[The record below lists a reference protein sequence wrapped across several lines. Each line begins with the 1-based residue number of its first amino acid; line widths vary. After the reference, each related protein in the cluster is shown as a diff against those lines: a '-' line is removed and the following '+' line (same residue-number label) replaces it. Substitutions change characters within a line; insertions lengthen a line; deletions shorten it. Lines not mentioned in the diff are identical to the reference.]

1 MHAFKCSILILGTLA
16 WMVNPV
22 RARPL
27 DPPRADSYEVLQDS
41 RGLLRPGEILVGIA
55 NESDYRAIKGWPSP
69 DALDSEE
76 WRLLLVDHA
85 YYTLF
90 GRDPN
95 SLPDLGPMHRGVSNK
110 RIDSTILVF
119 KSADLAAH
127 EVARLKAK
135 NLDNMGA
142 IVKRSDSNG
151 FHIGT
156 IGRTYCA
163 VRHETTLVLL
173 ETRDQ
178 VETMIAIVDK
188 LARARW

>member
-1 MHAFKCSILILGTLA
+1 MHPFKCSILILGTFA

-27 DPPRADSYEVLQDS
+27 DPPQPDSYKVLEDS
-41 RGLLRPGEILVGIA
+41 RGLLRLGEILVGIA

-76 WRLLLVDHA
+76 WRRLVVDHA

-90 GRDPN
+90 SRDPN
-95 SLPDLGPMHRGVSNK
+95 SLPDLGPIHRGVSNK

-119 KSADLAAH
+119 QSTDLAAR

-135 NLDNMGA
+135 NVDN
-142 IVKRSDSNG
+142 
-151 FHIGT
+151 
-156 IGRTYCA
+156 
-163 VRHETTLVLL
+163 
-173 ETRDQ
+173 
-178 VETMIAIVDK
+178 
-188 LARARW
+188 